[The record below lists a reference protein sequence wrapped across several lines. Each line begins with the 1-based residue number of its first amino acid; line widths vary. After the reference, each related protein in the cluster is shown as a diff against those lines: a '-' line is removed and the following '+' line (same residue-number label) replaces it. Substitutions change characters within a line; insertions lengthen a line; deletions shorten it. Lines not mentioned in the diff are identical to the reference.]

1 MGRRPRSRLD
11 LVHPDVGVRVKRK
24 QQVQKRQH
32 DKRAKVRHLEIDDKV
47 FVRDF
52 PGGKT
57 WLPGSVVETQGPLS
71 FIVDLE
77 DGRRV
82 RRHIDHVR
90 LRTSESVVT
99 PDTDD
104 WVDDLI
110 TTPSSEPTNANG
122 SDTVNNSNP
131 SCERIL

>member
-1 MGRRPRSRLD
+1 M
-11 LVHPDVGVRVKRK
+11 
-24 QQVQKRQH
+24 
-32 DKRAKVRHLEIDDKV
+32 
-47 FVRDF
+47 
-52 PGGKT
+52 
-57 WLPGSVVETQGPLS
+57 
-71 FIVDLE
+71 
-77 DGRRV
+77 

-131 SCERIL
+131 PPNVQIRRSTRSRQAPDYLSRDM